1 MYMEVLYSGVALFL
15 LLTLVA
21 GLWRVLRGPTPADRM
36 LAAQL
41 FATTAV
47 ASLLLLAQA
56 FGRPHL
62 RDVALV
68 FALLAAVTAV
78 AFVRRAW
85 AVWDDDD
92 AGD

>member
-1 MYMEVLYSGVALFL
+1 MDILYSAMALFL
-15 LLTLVA
+15 LMTLVA

-41 FATTAV
+41 FGTTAV

-56 FGRPHL
+56 LDKPHL

-68 FALLAAVTAV
+68 FSLLATVTAV
-78 AFVRRAW
+78 AFIRRAW
-85 AVWDDDD
+85 TVREEED
-92 AGD
+92 ADE